1 MPTLW
6 PLRQRR
12 VLRQHSRPRGWKH
25 SIGCRLRSPSQ
36 HPTLDAQT
44 SIRCQFGSSWG
55 PSRAH
60 LWQRSRPRHSQH
72 SGIRSHRC
80 RYRRLAAAKPRRQQ
94 HASLHPAPAC
104 RPLACT
110 QPGLGQHN
118 RPGRAHGSPVFCLR
132 QHSESTT
139 TGSTAGPNANSKQLS
154 SGGWLIVAF
163 RGTQQ
168 PSCGRLRLRTS
179 AFGAHSTAAMI
190 RPACCRLGSTWRP
203 AVACGNTAA
212 LIRRRHAVTCAAPNG
227 RFAAPTAAEATST
240 RQHRS
245 PRPMRGPVVCLSN
258 TRRRTCGGLR
268 PHNWCST
275 AASCA
280 DSSPAAAHSVRTAA
294 ASSRP
299 ACFGSGRAAGFIDT
313 RLPPSTPHNVNPAA
327 ISDRPALARVT
338 RQPSSVPACRL
349 RRHTPSR
356 LGPSSADHSASAR
369 VAQQPSSSAGLSP

>member
-1 MPTLW
+1 MALPVGPACGDLRPHSSTPAHGSVHPRRPVVASARVRARDQPSTPPARQPRPMPTLW

-36 HPTLDAQT
+36 HPTLDARP

-104 RPLACT
+104 RPVVCT

-212 LIRRRHAVTCAAPNG
+212 LIRRRHAVTCGSTQRPIRGRQPQPN
-227 RFAAPTAAEATST
+227 P
-240 RQHRS
+240 
-245 PRPMRGPVVCLSN
+245 PRPG
-258 TRRRTCGGLR
+258 
-268 PHNWCST
+268 ST
-275 AASCA
+275 AALVRCA
-280 DSSPAAAHSVRTAA
+280 D
-294 ASSRP
+294 
-299 ACFGSGRAAGFIDT
+299 
-313 RLPPSTPHNVNPAA
+313 L
-327 ISDRPALARVT
+327 
-338 RQPSSVPACRL
+338 
-349 RRHTPSR
+349 
-356 LGPSSADHSASAR
+356 SSA
-369 VAQQPSSSAGLSP
+369 